1 MNYGFYAYLNFPGF
15 RGKLLILFEY
25 FYNVLQKV
33 INRPFFTMEI
43 SLKIHVICENNG
55 LIQDLLLTYSKTP
68 FSHFPT
74 KKTLLEGKR
83 RL

>member
-1 MNYGFYAYLNFPGF
+1 MNYGFYAYLSFPGF

-55 LIQDLLLTYSKTP
+55 LIQDLLLTYSKP
-68 FSHFPT
+68 RFHIFQQR
-74 KKTLLEGKR
+74 KR
-83 RL
+83 Y